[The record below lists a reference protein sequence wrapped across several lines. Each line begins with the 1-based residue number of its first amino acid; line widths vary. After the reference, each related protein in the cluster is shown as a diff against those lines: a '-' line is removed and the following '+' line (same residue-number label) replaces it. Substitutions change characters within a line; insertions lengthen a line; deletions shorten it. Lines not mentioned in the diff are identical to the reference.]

1 MCLLQN
7 NGQRRQA
14 PSNIDQIRNDTS
26 GASGRLQEYRRS
38 RRGPD
43 KEVQGPPNICEVSSR
58 TKQSPSGRMDNARAG
73 DACSPGRRGKV
84 HQRTRNP
91 QEAEACRSKDQ
102 CRLGRDIRCP
112 KRREHTRDVGKRCEW
127 AFRADRDVCPVLGC
141 VAACSSACS
150 IEGPKLLDQSLY
162 RVVVRYLEWA
172 SEPAWGAIQCLASH
186 CCLLWKAH
194 RRNAWVQDKV
204 ANATR
209 VSTGTN
215 ILLDMRPHRSS
226 FFSKAIP

>member
-7 NGQRRQA
+7 DGQRRQA

-26 GASGRLQEYRRS
+26 GAGRGLQQHRS
-38 RRGPD
+38 SCRSPD
-43 KEVQGPPNICEVSSR
+43 KQVQGPSNIRKVRPRAKE
-58 TKQSPSGRMDNARAG
+58 SPSGRMDHSRSG

-91 QEAEACRSKDQ
+91 QEAETCRSKDQ

-141 VAACSSACS
+141 VAACNSACS

-186 CCLLWKAH
+186 CGLLWKAH
-194 RRNAWVQDKV
+194 RRYACVQDRT

-209 VSTGTN
+209 VSTGTS

-226 FFSKAIP
+226 FFFKAIP